1 MRPTAQLADVPV
13 PTPAHDQVNW
23 LTVGVTALAVPAAHK
38 FALGAV
44 PVGGLIALP
53 QAPFT
58 GISVKLAITVQSA
71 TTALVVKVVP
81 TSAPPQVPLTE
92 AE

>member
-1 MRPTAQLADVPV
+1 M
-13 PTPAHDQVNW
+13 
-23 LTVGVTALAVPAAHK
+23 TALAVPAAHK

-53 QAPFT
+53 HAPFT

-81 TSAPPQVPLTE
+81 TSAPPHVPPTE